1 MTDILIVGS
10 GAMALLFGSRLAA
23 SGQKVTL
30 LGTWKEG
37 IDAVNQS
44 GIRVVINGSQKEYP
58 AVGFLDPVR
67 INPVKQALVLV
78 KSWQTERAAKQLSQI
93 LDPDGFALTLQNG
106 LGNAEL
112 LAAELGRKR
121 VLQGVTTYGATLLG
135 PGIVSP
141 GGEGLISLED
151 HRGSEQWIQSLS
163 SGGFSVQCVPD
174 LSGLVWS
181 KLIINVA
188 INPLTAILNVK
199 NGHLLKSRSTKELMR
214 LAAIETSEVARAKG
228 IRLGYENPAEAAE
241 SVAEATSNNLS
252 SMVQDMRRGG
262 PTEINAICGEVV
274 REGRSVGLP
283 TPVNL
288 ILMLLTQAR
297 EELKRT
303 LLDEKSD
310 HNS

>member
-1 MTDILIVGS
+1 MTDTLIVGS

-44 GIRVVINGSQKEYP
+44 GIRVVMNGSQKEYP
-58 AVGFLDPVR
+58 AVGILDPAR
-67 INPVKQALVLV
+67 ISPVKQVLVFV
-78 KSWQTERAAKQLSQI
+78 KSWQTERAAKQLSRI
-93 LDPDGFALTLQNG
+93 LDPDGFVLTLQNG
-106 LGNAEL
+106 LGNAEI

-151 HRGSEQWIQSLS
+151 RRGSEQWIQSLN
-163 SGGFSVQCVPD
+163 SGGFSVQSVPD

-199 NGHLLKSRSTKELMR
+199 NGHLLKSQSTKDIMR

-262 PTEINAICGEVV
+262 PTEISAICGEVV
-274 REGRSVGLP
+274 REGRSLGLP
-283 TPVNL
+283 TPLNL
-288 ILMLLTQAR
+288 ILLLLTQAR
-297 EELKRT
+297 EELNRT
-303 LLDEKSD
+303 LLDE
-310 HNS
+310 